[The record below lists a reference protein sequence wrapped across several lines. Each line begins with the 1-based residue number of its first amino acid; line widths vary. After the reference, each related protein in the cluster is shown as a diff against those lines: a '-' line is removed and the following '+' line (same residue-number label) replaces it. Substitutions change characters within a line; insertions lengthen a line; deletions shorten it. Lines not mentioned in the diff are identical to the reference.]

1 MRVAVAQ
8 TQTGIDPDAN
18 LKQIIKDLRWAGA
31 EGASLLATP
40 EMALLLDRDRKRM
53 AQHWTQQKARD
64 YIKRLED
71 AVAHVGIALALGSL
85 PWPLGEQDPGRFA
98 NRSLWIDPDQAV
110 RAHYDKIHLYDAF
123 LPNGEQYQESQSF
136 CAGDC
141 LVSLSHEGM
150 SFGLSICFD
159 MRFPSLYKDLRDL
172 GADIF
177 LIPSSFARP
186 TGEKHWEVL
195 LRARAIEHGCFVVAA
210 AQSGGHEDGRQTYG
224 HSLVIDPWGDVLL
237 DMGVGAA
244 LAWVDLDKAKIS
256 EARERLPTTSLAR
269 SWSRSS

>member
-1 MRVAVAQ
+1 
-8 TQTGIDPDAN
+8 
-18 LKQIIKDLRWAGA
+18 
-31 EGASLLATP
+31 
-40 EMALLLDRDRKRM
+40 
-53 AQHWTQQKARD
+53 
-64 YIKRLED
+64 
-71 AVAHVGIALALGSL
+71 
-85 PWPLGEQDPGRFA
+85 
-98 NRSLWIDPDQAV
+98 
-110 RAHYDKIHLYDAF
+110 
-123 LPNGEQYQESQSF
+123 
-136 CAGDC
+136 
-141 LVSLSHEGM
+141 
-150 SFGLSICFD
+150 

-210 AQSGGHEDGRQTYG
+210 AQSGGHEDGRQTHG

-244 LAWVDLDKAKIS
+244 VQWVDLDKAKIS